1 MMNPISRVGLA
12 ALAML
17 AAANLA
23 GCAALPPIAGT
34 PDAAAGAAGS
44 PATGAAANA
53 AAVDATTAPPSSA
66 LAPHK
71 VGGGWMF
78 SFRGG
83 TAQSVALAGDFN
95 AWSTS
100 ANPLKKGDG
109 DVWSV
114 VTALAPGDHLYKFV
128 VNGTEW
134 KPDPENTK
142 FSDDGYGGKN
152 STVHVE

>member
-1 MMNPISRVGLA
+1 MMNPIKHARIV
-12 ALAML
+12 ALTVLVTVNML
-17 AAANLA
+17 
-23 GCAALPPIAGT
+23 GCAALPPIAGS
-34 PDAAAGAAGS
+34 PDAPAGTPGS
-44 PATGAAANA
+44 ATSRAAASA
-53 AAVDATTAPPSSA
+53 AAVPATPASPSST

-71 VGGGWMF
+71 VDGGWMF
-78 SFRGG
+78 SYRGA

-109 DVWSV
+109 EVWNIV
-114 VTALAPGDHLYKFV
+114 MALTPGDHLYKFV

-142 FSDDGYGGKN
+142 SSDDGYGGKN
-152 STVHVE
+152 STIHVE